1 MTSTKGTSTT
11 GTPTT
16 GTSTN
21 LTLPLR
27 IVAFAA
33 VVAAACAANWTT
45 VGVLWARSEI
55 DNTASHIVIMPL
67 LSAGLIALNWR
78 QILAAPRTWWQGGV
92 PVLVLGAA
100 LAALLAAVRPEPLQ
114 PDQSVAL
121 TLAAVPLV
129 VLWTGAFLLL
139 FGSQAARAAAFP
151 LAMLWFTAPFPAI
164 LLQPVNDMLKAGSA
178 SVVAA
183 LFEVT
188 GTPFVR
194 DDYFSFR
201 LPFVSIEI
209 ADECSGIRSSIGL
222 LLTTL
227 LAAHQWLTTSWRRAV
242 LVLAIVPVTIFKNGV
257 RIATLSLLSIHVD
270 PSYLTGQ
277 LHHEGGILFFT
288 ISLMLMSPVLFALV
302 RSERRRATS
311 RMSGVRAATA

>member
-1 MTSTKGTSTT
+1 MTSKEM
-11 GTPTT
+11 
-16 GTSTN
+16 
-21 LTLPLR
+21 TLPLR

-33 VVAAACAANWTT
+33 LALAACAANWSTI
-45 VGVLWARSEI
+45 GVLWARSEA

-78 QILAAPRTWWQGGV
+78 QILAAPRTWWQGGA
-92 PVLVLGAA
+92 PVLALGAA
-100 LAALLAAVRPEPLQ
+100 LAVLLPMVRPGSLQ
-114 PDQSVAL
+114 PNQDLAL
-121 TLAAVPLV
+121 TLAAVPLI

-139 FGSQAARAAAFP
+139 FGAQAARAAAFP
-151 LAMLWFTAPFPAI
+151 LAMLWFTAPFPGV
-164 LLQPVNDMLKAGSA
+164 LLKPVNDVLKAGSS

-194 DDYFSFR
+194 DNHFSFR
-201 LPFVSIEI
+201 LPFISIEV

-222 LLTTL
+222 LLTSL
-227 LAAHQWLTTSWRRAV
+227 LAGHQWLSTSWRRA
-242 LVLAIVPVTIFKNGV
+242 LLALAIVPVTIFKNGV

-277 LHHEGGILFFT
+277 LHHEGGILFFV
-288 ISLMLMSPVLFALV
+288 ISLTLMAPVLFLLV
-302 RSERRRATS
+302 RSERRGKTS
-311 RMSGVRAATA
+311 RMSGARAATA